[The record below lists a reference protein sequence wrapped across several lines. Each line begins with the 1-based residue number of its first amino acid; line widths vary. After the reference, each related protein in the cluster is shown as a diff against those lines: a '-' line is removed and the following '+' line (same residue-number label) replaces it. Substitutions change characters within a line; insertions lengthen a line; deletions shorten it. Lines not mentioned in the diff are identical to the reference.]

1 MEDILYIMW
10 FERIET
16 FQKENKQML
25 DMKHELHLSIYVKE
39 LLKESIEFSLKEDIL
54 LIKELEENKSLS
66 FDEFYYWWNINR
78 FDELIS
84 EEEVIF
90 NEFTDLKNKV
100 LPAIEKIKQ
109 PEIKEDDT
117 EEEKQKKEKKIVSNN
132 EKVTK
137 LQLHVKTE
145 ADKSNSQ
152 INSIRQFRGMYPNRE
167 SLKRFTENVIVLL
180 NNSK

>member
-1 MEDILYIMW
+1 MW
-10 FERIET
+10 IERIET
-16 FQKENKQML
+16 FQKENKQIL
-25 DMKHELHLSIYVKE
+25 DIKHELHLAIYVKN
-39 LLKESIEFSLKEDIL
+39 LLNESIEFSLSEGSL

-78 FDELIS
+78 FDEVIT
-84 EEEVIF
+84 EEEIIF
-90 NEFTDLKNKV
+90 NDFNELKDKI

-109 PEIKEDDT
+109 HEIKDDDT

-137 LQLHVKTE
+137 LQLHVKSE

-152 INSIRQFRGMYPNRE
+152 INILRQFRGMYANKD
-167 SLKRFTENVIVLL
+167 SLKRFTENIIVLL